1 MPQKRGLG
9 RGLDALLSSTKA
21 APTLTT
27 ETNMSTSLPTKQ
39 LQPGQYQPRQH
50 FDEEKLRELADSIDA
65 QGMIQPIIVR
75 AINNQSYEIIA
86 GERRWRAAQLAG
98 MSEVPVIIKT
108 IDDQTAMALALI
120 ENMQRDD
127 LKPLEEATAIQRL
140 INECSLTHQ
149 QVAQAIGKSRAT
161 VSNLLR
167 LLELHPEVRTLL
179 EQGELDMGHARTL
192 LGLTGEAQHQ
202 AALQVVQK
210 HLTVRATEALVRQ
223 QLADEPPAASEEAT
237 AKPAQAYMTQLEQLA
252 NTLGVPV
259 SLQPTG
265 KAQQKGK
272 LVIKYSTPE
281 QLELLLAQLQ
291 RSTSD

>member
-1 MPQKRGLG
+1 
-9 RGLDALLSSTKA
+9 
-21 APTLTT
+21 
-27 ETNMSTSLPTKQ
+27 
-39 LQPGQYQPRQH
+39 
-50 FDEEKLRELADSIDA
+50 
-65 QGMIQPIIVR
+65 
-75 AINNQSYEIIA
+75 
-86 GERRWRAAQLAG
+86 
-98 MSEVPVIIKT
+98 MSEVPVIVKA

-140 INECSLTHQ
+140 IHECNLTHQ

-202 AALQVVQK
+202 AALQVVNK
-210 HLTVRATEALVRQ
+210 NLTVRATEALVRQ
-223 QLADEPPAASEEAT
+223 QLSDEPITTSEKT
-237 AKPAQAYMTQLEQLA
+237 TQPPQVYQAQLEQLTS
-252 NTLGVPV
+252 TLGVPV

-265 KAQQKGK
+265 KSQQKGK
-272 LVIKYSTPE
+272 LVIKYNTPE
-281 QLELLLAQLQ
+281 QLEILLTQLQ
-291 RSTSD
+291 QNTSH